1 MSWEEILSRTPQNT
15 QEGSTMQSE
24 AIFHIQRAGK
34 DLFLFSFEF
43 GQWIWEECI
52 IISISLMKW
61 NVIIHLDEVLSSS
74 AFCCLHGK
82 HVKILSLE
90 TCLSRRP
97 AMTHNWTKWIT
108 MVNHSGWTNDRKGL
122 LFFQEHIT
130 TKFLGFKIR
139 VPTHQLTANY

>member
-1 MSWEEILSRTPQNT
+1 MLGRDPWRSWEEIPCRTPQNT
-15 QEGSTMQSE
+15 QEGSTRQS
-24 AIFHIQRAGK
+24 
-34 DLFLFSFEF
+34 FSIYTELAKICF
-43 GQWIWEECI
+43 GQWIWKECI